1 MRPQLIVSVLA
12 ILAVLLGI
20 HRGVVHAG
28 WREFQDAQGG
38 ADLHYELSGFHT
50 SDQMTGPRDAVL
62 AGARLHGFIG
72 GNRLGYHVGLDLAAG
87 GTINDGGFA
96 YDVSVFPVGLGLRLF
111 ETSFVTLGAGV
122 GASGATGTLDDATTL
137 PLEVRFE
144 VGRGIRV
151 LGRAR
156 ATYLF
161 ATNSVRQG
169 GARFADELEAMLAVR
184 IGNAYNDYGF
194 PTGNGYFV
202 GATYKEA
209 LGAQFFG
216 AVIGYSIDMSTRR
229 RHRVV
234 VDDMAR
240 GCDECE

>member
-1 MRPQLIVSVLA
+1 MKAIA
-12 ILAVLLGI
+12 ILMLLAGTA
-20 HRGVVHAG
+20 HAG
-28 WREFQDAQGG
+28 WRDFQDAQGG
-38 ADLHYELSGFHT
+38 ADLHYELSGFRTQDEMT
-50 SDQMTGPRDAVL
+50 SGPRDVVL

-72 GNRLGYHVGLDLAAG
+72 GQRLGYHVGLDLAAG
-87 GTINDGGFA
+87 GTIDGGGFA
-96 YDVSVFPVGLGLRLF
+96 YDVSIFPVGVALPLF
-111 ETSFVTLGAGV
+111 DTSWVTLGAGV

-137 PLEVRFE
+137 PLEARFE

-161 ATNSVRQG
+161 ATDSARQG

-184 IGNAYNDYGF
+184 VGTAYSDYGF

-209 LGAQFFG
+209 LGARYFG
-216 AVIGYSIDMSTRR
+216 AVIGYSIDMATRR
-229 RHRVV
+229 RSRGS
-234 VDDMAR
+234 DDGSSSCR
-240 GCDECE
+240 YCE